1 MSVTFSNETTQIPIS
16 FFSFA
21 TMKQPTHLI
30 AFQQPISGVNLP
42 EKFTFPF
49 FYEPHELSKIAA
61 AELQEYLASQTD
73 WEHNFGLQVGQKG
86 LVIGKMFGVLVVQN
100 QEGTIGYLAAFSGKL
115 ADSNEHRHFVP
126 PVFDMLQQDGFFKQE
141 EKILNDYNRKIEAL
155 ENNPEFIQCQSELAS
170 TLLLAEKDKT
180 EKKELSKQNKIRR
193 DALREKAER
202 ELDFEAYK
210 TLQKKLSKESQLESI
225 QLKQMNHFWNQEM
238 AKAQQKVADFQSKIN
253 QLKEERKT
261 KSAALQQKLFQQ
273 YSFLNQF
280 GESKSLGAIFE
291 DNPPASAGECAAPK
305 LLQYAFAYQLQPIV
319 MAEFWWGQSP
329 KSEIRK
335 HGHFYPA
342 CTGKCKPILAH
353 MLEGIAMDENP
364 LIQNPAE
371 GKELTFLYDD
381 DYLSVVHKPAEFLS
395 VPGKSIQDSVYSRY
409 KEKFPEA
416 TGPLIVHRLDM
427 STSGILV
434 LAKSTE
440 VYLNLQAQ
448 FMKRTVQKRYVA
460 LLSGIIEQD
469 SGEINLPLQV
479 DLDNRPNQLVCYQH
493 GKPAKT
499 QWNVIER
506 RANTTLVHFHPIT
519 GRTHQLRVHAAHP
532 EGLNTPIVGDDLY
545 GTKADRLYLHA
556 ELIRF
561 WHPVLAR
568 EMEVVD
574 GVGF

>member
-1 MSVTFSNETTQIPIS
+1 MKP
-16 FFSFA
+16 A
-21 TMKQPTHLI
+21 THFI
-30 AFQQPISGVNLP
+30 AFKQTISGIKVP
-42 EKFTFPF
+42 DKFTFPF
-49 FYEPHELSKIAA
+49 YYEPHELSKIASQ
-61 AELQEYLASQTD
+61 ELQNYIETQSD
-73 WEHNFGLQVGQKG
+73 WEHNFGLEEGQEG
-86 LVIGKMFGVLVVQN
+86 LIIGKMFGVLVVQN
-100 QEGTIGYLAAFSGKL
+100 QVGTIGYLAAFSGKL

-141 EKILNDYNRKIEAL
+141 EKILNEYNRKIDAL
-155 ENNPEFIQCQSELAS
+155 EKEPTFISFQEKLTT
-170 TLLLAEKDKT
+170 TLFLAEKDKT
-180 EKKELSKQNKIRR
+180 EKKELSKQNKRLR
-193 DALREKAER
+193 DELRVNAEN
-202 ELDFEAYK
+202 ELDFESYK

-225 QLKQMNHFWNQEM
+225 QLKQMNHYWNEEIV
-238 AKAQQKVADFQSKIN
+238 KAQQKVDDFQSKIN

-261 KSAALQQKLFQQ
+261 KSAALQQKLFEQ
-273 YSFLNQF
+273 YSFLNQYRD
-280 GESKSLGAIFE
+280 SKSLGAIFE

-305 LLQYAFAYQLQPIV
+305 LLHYAFANQLKPIAL
-319 MAEFWWGQSP
+319 AEFWWGQSP

-342 CTGKCKPILAH
+342 CTGKCKPILTH
-353 MLEGIAMDENP
+353 MLEGMELDDNP
-364 LIQNPAE
+364 LLQNPAE
-371 GKELTFLYDD
+371 NKELIFLYDD

-416 TGPLIVHRLDM
+416 NGPLIVHRLDM

-440 VYLNLQAQ
+440 IYLQLQVQ

-460 LLSGIIEQD
+460 LLSGIIEQN
-469 SGEINLPLQV
+469 SGEINLPLRV
-479 DLDNRPNQLVCYQH
+479 DLDNRPNQLVCYQY

-499 QWNVIER
+499 QWKVIER
-506 RANTTLVHFHPIT
+506 REQTTLVHFFPIT

-561 WHPVLAR
+561 WHPVLGK

>member
-1 MSVTFSNETTQIPIS
+1 
-16 FFSFA
+16 
-21 TMKQPTHLI
+21 MKNHAHFI
-30 AFQQPISGVNLP
+30 AFKQNISGITLP
-42 EKFTFPF
+42 QKFTFPF
-49 FYEPHELSKIAA
+49 YYEPHQLSKIAA
-61 AELQEYLASQTD
+61 SELQEYLQTQTD
-73 WEHNFGLQVGQKG
+73 WEHNFGLQEGQNG

-100 QEGTIGYLAAFSGKL
+100 QSGELGYLAAFSGKL
-115 ADSNEHRHFVP
+115 ADSNEHHHFVP
-126 PVFDMLQQDGFFKQE
+126 PVFDMLKQDGFFKQE
-141 EKILNDYNRKIEAL
+141 EKILNQYNRKIEAL
-155 ENNPEFIQCQSELAS
+155 ENDAEFISCQNELAS
-170 TLLLAEKDKT
+170 TLSNAEKDKT
-180 EKKELSKQNKIRR
+180 EKKELSKQNKIIR
-193 DALREKAER
+193 DEIRIKAEN
-202 ELDFEAYK
+202 ELDFESYK
-210 TLQKKLSKESQLESI
+210 SIQKSLSKESQLESI
-225 QLKQMNHFWNQEM
+225 QLKQMNHFWKEEI
-238 AKAQQKVADFQSKIN
+238 AKAQQKVNDFQSKIN
-253 QLKEERKT
+253 QLKEERKA

-273 YSFLNQF
+273 YSFLNQN
-280 GESKSLGAIFE
+280 GETKSLGAIFE

-305 LLQYAFAYQLQPIV
+305 LLQYAFAHQLKPIAL
-319 MAEFWWGQSP
+319 AEFWWGQSP

-353 MLEGIAMDENP
+353 MLHGMALDDNP
-364 LIQNPAE
+364 LLQNPAE
-371 GKELTFLYDD
+371 NKELTFLYDD
-381 DYLSVVHKPAEFLS
+381 AYLSVVHKPAEFLS
-395 VPGKSIQDSVYSRY
+395 VPGKSIQDSVYTRY

-434 LAKSTE
+434 MAKSTE
-440 VYLNLQAQ
+440 IYLNLQAQ

-460 LLSGIIEQD
+460 LLSGKIEQD
-469 SGEINLPLQV
+469 SGEINLPLRV

-499 QWNVIER
+499 QWKVIER

-556 ELIRF
+556 EAIRF
-561 WHPVLAR
+561 WHPVLGK

>member
-1 MSVTFSNETTQIPIS
+1 MKP
-16 FFSFA
+16 A
-21 TMKQPTHLI
+21 THFI
-30 AFQQPISGVNLP
+30 AFKQTISGIKVP

-49 FYEPHELSKIAA
+49 YYEPHELSKIASQ
-61 AELQEYLASQTD
+61 ELQNYLETQSD
-73 WEHNFGLQVGQKG
+73 WEHNFGLEEGQKG
-86 LVIGKMFGVLVVQN
+86 LIIGKMFGVLVVQN
-100 QEGTIGYLAAFSGKL
+100 QVGAIGFLAAFSGKL
-115 ADSNEHRHFVP
+115 ADSNEHSHFVP

-141 EKILNDYNRKIEAL
+141 EKILNEYNRKIEAL
-155 ENNPEFIQCQSELAS
+155 EKDPTFISLQEKLTT
-170 TLLLAEKDKT
+170 TLFLAEKDKT
-180 EKKELSKQNKIRR
+180 EKKEQSKQNKRLR
-193 DALREKAER
+193 DELRVKAEN
-202 ELDFEAYK
+202 ELDFESYK
-210 TLQKKLSKESQLESI
+210 TIQKKLSKESQLESI
-225 QLKQMNHFWNQEM
+225 QFKQMNHYWNEEI
-238 AKAQQKVADFQSKIN
+238 AKVQQKVDDFQSKIN

-261 KSAALQQKLFQQ
+261 KSAALQQKLFEQ
-273 YSFLNQF
+273 YSFLNQY
-280 GESKSLGAIFE
+280 GDSKSLGAIFE

-305 LLQYAFAYQLQPIV
+305 LLQYAFAHQLKPIA

-342 CTGKCKPILAH
+342 CTGKCKPILTH
-353 MLEGIAMDENP
+353 MLEGMELDDNP
-364 LIQNPAE
+364 LLQNPAE
-371 GKELTFLYDD
+371 NKELTFLYDD

-434 LAKSTE
+434 LAKSIE
-440 VYLNLQAQ
+440 IYLQLQAQ

-460 LLSGIIEQD
+460 LLSGIIEQN
-469 SGEINLPLQV
+469 SGEIYLPLRV

-499 QWNVIER
+499 HWKVIER
-506 RANTTLVHFHPIT
+506 REHTTLVHFYPIT

-561 WHPVLAR
+561 WHPVSGK